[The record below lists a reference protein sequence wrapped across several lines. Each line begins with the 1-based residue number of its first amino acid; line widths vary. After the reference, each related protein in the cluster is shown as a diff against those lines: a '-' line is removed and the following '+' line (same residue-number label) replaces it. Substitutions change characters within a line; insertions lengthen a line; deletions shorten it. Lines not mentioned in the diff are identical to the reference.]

1 MGITEKNIV
10 VFTNTYPYLKEGNA
24 EAVALNAFVP
34 LLARVFK
41 RVILVPIYNGKYQ
54 GNLGEGVELSEDL
67 KLLIKSKFIRMF
79 YGASAAKV
87 YKEFLSYTKKG
98 MTFQLL
104 RELIVYWGISK
115 IVERWCR
122 KALPRLNLN
131 NENTIL
137 YSFWF
142 HASAL
147 GASMFGKTEQYI
159 VCSSAHGY
167 DLYEFL
173 QLYSKLPFRY
183 YAMKLIDEVYPV
195 SFFGAEYLKEKYP
208 EYQKKIRAFRTG
220 TLEPGFVCMQS
231 TDGVFRVLSISRL
244 ESIKRINMIL
254 DAILLFAS
262 HVPSLNIEWVHI
274 GGGNELSYYQSI
286 AKLKSLPNA
295 EIKFLGDLSGI
306 NLIQYIKSRPVD
318 VFVNSSSSEG
328 LSLALMEALSMG
340 IPLIA
345 TRVGG
350 NIELMSNENGILL
363 PQSASA
369 VDLADAF
376 QYFIENP
383 KEIEQWRINS
393 RLCWEKHFNAT
404 KNFSLLSQYLYDT
417 VGKIK

>member
-1 MGITEKNIV
+1 
-10 VFTNTYPYLKEGNA
+10 
-24 EAVALNAFVP
+24 
-34 LLARVFK
+34 
-41 RVILVPIYNGKYQ
+41 
-54 GNLGEGVELSEDL
+54 
-67 KLLIKSKFIRMF
+67 
-79 YGASAAKV
+79 
-87 YKEFLSYTKKG
+87 
-98 MTFQLL
+98 
-104 RELIVYWGISK
+104 
-115 IVERWCR
+115 
-122 KALPRLNLN
+122 
-131 NENTIL
+131 
-137 YSFWF
+137 
-142 HASAL
+142 
-147 GASMFGKTEQYI
+147 
-159 VCSSAHGY
+159 
-167 DLYEFL
+167 
-173 QLYSKLPFRY
+173 
-183 YAMKLIDEVYPV
+183 
-195 SFFGAEYLKEKYP
+195 
-208 EYQKKIRAFRTG
+208 
-220 TLEPGFVCMQS
+220 
-231 TDGVFRVLSISRL
+231 
-244 ESIKRINMIL
+244 MIL

-404 KNFSLLSQYLYDT
+404 KNFAADHGQNGMGDNKH
-417 VGKIK
+417 GKNGQDLILRMPPGTQIFDGQRKTDYHLIFFGYFDLVYRLGHRFGARTFKRQTENRRRIFRSADRPAENDQPDFCGCE